1 MNDQPPKFVS
11 YYRVS
16 TDKQGRSGLGLEA
29 QFAAVQQ
36 HTQRSGGEI
45 VGSFQEVESGKHSD
59 RPALQ
64 NALEMCKRKKAVLLI
79 AKLDRLSRN
88 LAFIANLIES
98 GVEFVACDNPTASKT
113 MSQMMAVFAEH
124 ERDEISKRT
133 KDALQAAKARG
144 VKLGRRDADT
154 QGMADRRSAQAA
166 EFRAA
171 VYPTIRQMR
180 ESGQT
185 LTTIADNLNRMK
197 VRTCNNRAW
206 YASTVSQL
214 LKNAA

>member
-1 MNDQPPKFVS
+1 MTEKPTKFVA

-29 QFAAVQQ
+29 QSAAVQQ
-36 HTQRSGGEI
+36 HIARERGEI
-45 VGSFQEVESGKHSD
+45 LASFQEVESGKHSD

-64 NALEMCKRKKAVLLI
+64 NALELCKRKKAVLLI

-171 VYPTIRQMR
+171 IYPTIRQMR
-180 ESGQT
+180 ENGQT

>member
-1 MNDQPPKFVS
+1 MTDQPPKFVA

-36 HTQRSGGEI
+36 HIQRSGGETLT
-45 VGSFQEVESGKHSD
+45 SFQEVESGKHSD

-133 KDALQAAKARG
+133 RDALQAAKARG

-166 EFRAA
+166 EFRATI
-171 VYPTIRQMR
+171 YPTIRQMR

-185 LTTIADNLNRMK
+185 LATIADNLNRMK

-214 LKNAA
+214 LKKAA

>member
-1 MNDQPPKFVS
+1 MTEKPTKFVG

-16 TDKQGRSGLGLEA
+16 TNKQGQSGLGLEA
-29 QFAAVQQ
+29 QLAAVHQ
-36 HTQRSGGEI
+36 HIQRSGGEI
-45 VGSFQEVESGKHSD
+45 VASFQEVESGKHSD

-64 NALEMCKRKKAVLLI
+64 NALELCKRKKAVLLI

-98 GVEFVACDNPTASKT
+98 GVEFVACDNPNASKT

-133 KDALQAAKARG
+133 RDALQAAKARG

-154 QGMADRRSAQAA
+154 QSMADQRSAQAA

-180 ESGQT
+180 DSGQS
-185 LTTIADNLNRMK
+185 LTAIAETLNRMQ
-197 VRTCNNRAW
+197 VRTCNNRSW

-214 LKNAA
+214 LKKAA

>member
-113 MSQMMAVFAEH
+113 MSQMMAVFC
-124 ERDEISKRT
+124 
-133 KDALQAAKARG
+133 
-144 VKLGRRDADT
+144 
-154 QGMADRRSAQAA
+154 
-166 EFRAA
+166 RA
-171 VYPTIRQMR
+171 
-180 ESGQT
+180 
-185 LTTIADNLNRMK
+185 
-197 VRTCNNRAW
+197 
-206 YASTVSQL
+206 
-214 LKNAA
+214 

>member
-1 MNDQPPKFVS
+1 MTDQPPKFVA

-29 QFAAVQQ
+29 QSAAVQQ
-36 HTQRSGGEI
+36 HIAREGGEI
-45 VGSFQEVESGKHSD
+45 LASFQEIESGKHSD

-113 MSQMMAVFAEH
+113 LSQMMAVFAEH
-124 ERDEISKRT
+124 ERDEISRRT

-144 VKLGRRDADT
+144 VKLGRRDADV
-154 QGMADRRSAQAA
+154 QGMAQQRSAQAA

>member
-1 MNDQPPKFVS
+1 MTEKPLKFVS

-45 VGSFQEVESGKHSD
+45 IGSFQEVESGKHSD

-64 NALEMCKRKKAVLLI
+64 NALELCKRKKAVLLI

-113 MSQMMAVFAEH
+113 LSQMMAVFAEH

-154 QGMADRRSAQAA
+154 QGMADQRSAQAA

-185 LTTIADNLNRMK
+185 LTTIAENLNRMQ